1 MSQNS
6 DNLKKIAME
15 HSNKLASIG
24 EELSKIKFSYKIQ
37 ENTSKEYWKSR
48 IEEFK
53 KYTKKGLE
61 YYNQAYSL
69 MNMISKEES
78 QIFLL
83 RVSKLRK
90 LGLDIIETMKRIED
104 NPSIMDSKDKQQSQ
118 WSKELKKQIT
128 EQSNK
133 CLIHEKEMNSSF
145 REFYEKQLK
154 EII

>member
-1 MSQNS
+1 MNQDS
-6 DNLKKIAME
+6 DNLKKIVIE
-15 HSNKLASIG
+15 HSKKLANIG

-37 ENTSKEYWKSR
+37 ENTSKEYWKNR

-53 KYTKKGLE
+53 KYAKKGLE
-61 YYNQAYSL
+61 YYNQAYYL
-69 MNMISKEES
+69 MNIVSKEES

-90 LGLDIIETMKRIED
+90 LGLDIIETMERIEE

>member
-1 MSQNS
+1 MNQDSN
-6 DNLKKIAME
+6 NLKKIAIE
-15 HSNKLASIG
+15 HSKKLANIG

-37 ENTSKEYWKSR
+37 ENTSKEYWENR
-48 IEEFK
+48 IGEFK

-69 MNMISKEES
+69 MNIVSKGES

-90 LGLDIIETMKRIED
+90 LGLDIIETMERIEE